1 MERAQQQASARDPS
15 SFSGTKHLN
24 KFSLSSFSN
33 DEVVDRAAV
42 LGVSLGKNSSQVMH
56 SIDLLKETDIAR
68 NLFILKRNEDK
79 DLCSMDDNGSLALDE
94 ATILSQDLIEEE
106 MIEAEIH
113 KELSNKAKSKVKLTR
128 KKTKEVKLPCRRS
141 KRLENNH

>member
-1 MERAQQQASARDPS
+1 MERGQQQASARDPS

-24 KFSLSSFSN
+24 KFSLSSFLN

-68 NLFILKRNEDK
+68 SLFYFKME
-79 DLCSMDDNGSLALDE
+79 
-94 ATILSQDLIEEE
+94 
-106 MIEAEIH
+106 
-113 KELSNKAKSKVKLTR
+113 
-128 KKTKEVKLPCRRS
+128 
-141 KRLENNH
+141 